1 MFTFRRAEYAD
12 ADALLARGV
21 RQADH
26 RECLKA
32 AGMAVGPALRASVAN
47 SDLAVA
53 ACLEGKVIAMFGV
66 GTDAAGQGLV
76 WMMAHDEAEA
86 PWLAVPLARA
96 SRRFVDS
103 WQRHFKRLHNLADP
117 EHKTSLRWLA
127 WLGFNIDRA
136 KPVRGPLGHELYR
149 FWRD

>member
-66 GTDAAGQGLV
+66 GTDAAGHGLV
-76 WMMAHDEAEA
+76 WLVATDEAER
-86 PWLAVPLARA
+86 PGLAVPLARA

-103 WQRHFKRLHNLADP
+103 WQRHFKRLHNVADP

-127 WLGFNIDRA
+127 WLGFTIDRDN
-136 KPVRGPLGHELYR
+136 PVRGPLGHELYR
-149 FWRD
+149 FWRE

>member
-1 MFTFRRAEYAD
+1 MLTFAPAKISD

-66 GTDAAGQGLV
+66 GTDAAGHGMVWLV
-76 WMMAHDEAEA
+76 ATDEAETPA
-86 PWLAVPLARA
+86 LAVPLARA
-96 SRRFVDS
+96 SRHFVEC
-103 WQRHFKRLHNLADP
+103 WQRHFKRLHNVVDP
-117 EHKTSLRWLA
+117 EHVASMRWLT
-127 WLGFNIDRA
+127 WLGFVIDREN
-136 KPVRGPLGHELYR
+136 PVRGPLGHELYR
-149 FWRD
+149 FWRE